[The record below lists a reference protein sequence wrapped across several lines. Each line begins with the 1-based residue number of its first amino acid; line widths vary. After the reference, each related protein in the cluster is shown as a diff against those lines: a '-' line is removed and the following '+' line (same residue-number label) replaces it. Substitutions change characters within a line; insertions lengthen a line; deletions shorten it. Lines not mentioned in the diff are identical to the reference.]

1 MIYSIVI
8 GTNETYLVNPK
19 VVLWKDCCYATLKI
33 GKFEFSLDPYQYQTV
48 LDLLEQNIRI
58 RANLDSEILSISNY
72 IHTVE
77 G

>member
-8 GTNETYLVNPK
+8 GMDETHLINPK
-19 VVLWKDCCYATLKI
+19 IVLWKNCCYATLKI
-33 GKFEFSLDPYQYQTV
+33 GKFEFSLDPYQYQTA
-48 LDLLEQNIRI
+48 LELLEQNIRI
-58 RANLDSEILSISNY
+58 RANLDFEILSISNY